1 MSGPSNARSDLCAC
15 FGAGL
20 TRVMHCDVPDFRP
33 YRLLTF
39 AIQCQAARACPRQY
53 NCCAIS
59 TPSYTHMTTHAP
71 GITRTTQTFDRTIA
85 GQLVATITPDMSCH
99 YVKLYCEQTRV

>member
-1 MSGPSNARSDLCAC
+1 MPEAAGSVEMSGLSNARSDLCAC

-20 TRVMHCDVPDFRP
+20 MRVMHCDVPDFRP

-39 AIQCQAARACPRQY
+39 AIQCQATRACPRQH
-53 NCCAIS
+53 NCCAIF
-59 TPSYTHMTTHAP
+59 TPAYTHMITHAP
-71 GITRTTQTFDRTIA
+71 GITRTT
-85 GQLVATITPDMSCH
+85 TITFDMSCH